1 VQKDK
6 HFCII
11 YRCAQKKRRVHFSL
25 IYRRILIIYTPNE
38 MVVNSLQKALNSHI
52 ALRALRIRCQN
63 ILFQMR
69 KHIFF
74 NYNSDK
80 DFYSERAFFGIH
92 IHTKKVQKTLHYS
105 LCLIDEPPKVKSLN
119 PISLSLFRLFI
130 KKRKSSK

>member
-6 HFCII
+6 HFCTI
-11 YRCAQKKRRVHFSL
+11 YRVCPKKRRVHFSL

-74 NYNSDK
+74 TILIKIFILKGY
-80 DFYSERAFFGIH
+80 IQ
-92 IHTKKVQKTLHYS
+92 KKVKKRYYS
-105 LCLIDEPPKVKSLN
+105 LCLIPPQ
-119 PISLSLFRLFI
+119 
-130 KKRKSSK
+130 